1 MISVDVYD
9 ESVISHWLFLPF
21 AEWKDSLLSGP
32 SATGH
37 LSVRRHMD
45 MSSHV
50 PHLVYCHTS
59 CFSMWSLML
68 RITLKGLQGQTAVSR
83 NPDVG
88 DCKGSLATLRSLS
101 WILAGKLLGES
112 PWKGSCPRL
121 GQCSVL
127 HSVLSPA
134 PGVLRKQEQ
143 GHRNHWHRSLFPW
156 PA

>member
-1 MISVDVYD
+1 
-9 ESVISHWLFLPF
+9 
-21 AEWKDSLLSGP
+21 
-32 SATGH
+32 
-37 LSVRRHMD
+37 MD

-112 PWKGSCPRL
+112 PWKGSCPWLVLCSAFRPQPCPWGSEEAGTRTLLNHSHPPSSPDQDPMFPSGSDTTPL
-121 GQCSVL
+121 GS
-127 HSVLSPA
+127 H
-134 PGVLRKQEQ
+134 
-143 GHRNHWHRSLFPW
+143 
-156 PA
+156 